1 MFKKTWFAD
10 FNLLLVALIWGSTFV
25 IVQKAIAF
33 LEPYS
38 FNSVRFSIAAI
49 TLLLIIFLFN
59 RSSLSHFSN
68 RNIWISGII
77 LGFWL
82 FLGYGFQTVGLLYTT
97 SSKAGFITGL
107 SVVLVPLFSYLLLK
121 NKLNWQVGISSIIA
135 VLGLYLLTI
144 HNSLSLNTGDGYV
157 LLCAISFA
165 LHIVF
170 TGKFAS
176 SYNAICLTIIQLLTV
191 ALFSFIT
198 AIMMEDWQQMFTA
211 KLVQQPEVISALLI
225 TSFFATALAFL
236 AQTHFQS
243 FTTPA
248 RVALI
253 FAMEPVF
260 AALTAYIMLNERLG
274 SKSLFG
280 CGLILLGMI
289 LSEIRFNK
297 KFIKRKQKEWDL
309 T

>member
-1 MFKKTWFAD
+1 MKKPWFAD
-10 FNLLLVALIWGSTFV
+10 FNLLLVALVWGTTFV

-38 FNSVRFSIAAI
+38 FNAIRFSFAA
-49 TLLLIIFLFN
+49 LILVLILFLFN
-59 RSSLSHFSN
+59 SSSVIHFKN
-68 RNIWISGII
+68 NKLWISGVV

-107 SVVLVPLFSYLLLK
+107 SVVLVPIFSYLLLK
-121 NKLNWQVGISSIIA
+121 HKLNWQIGISSILA
-135 VLGLYLLTI
+135 VAGLYLLTI
-144 HNSLSLNTGDGYV
+144 HNSLTLNIGDAYV

-170 TGKFAS
+170 TGKFAKS
-176 SYNAICLTIIQLLTV
+176 FNALCLTVIQLTTV
-191 ALFSFIT
+191 SVLSFFTALFTESWH
-198 AIMMEDWQQMFTA
+198 EMFA
-211 KLVQQPEVISALLI
+211 PEMVLQPEVITALVI
-225 TSFFATALAFL
+225 TALFATALAFL
-236 AQTHFQS
+236 AQTYFQS

-260 AALTAYIMLNERLG
+260 AAITAFIMLGERLG
-274 SKSLFG
+274 PKALTG
-280 CGLILLGMI
+280 CFLILVGMI
-289 LSEIRFNK
+289 LSEIKFHDL
-297 KFIKRKQKEWDL
+297 FIKRKQKEWDL
-309 T
+309 S

>member
-1 MFKKTWFAD
+1 MLKKPLIAD
-10 FNLLLVALIWGSTFV
+10 FNLLLVALIWGTTFV

-38 FNSVRFSIAAI
+38 FNSVRFFLASLI
-49 TLLLIIFLFN
+49 LLLYILFFK
-59 RSSLSHFSN
+59 RKSFSKFKN
-68 RNIWISGII
+68 KKLWISGLT

-82 FLGYGFQTVGLLYTT
+82 FWGYGFQTVGLLYTT

-107 SVVLVPLFSYLLLK
+107 SVVLVPLLSYFFLK
-121 NKLNWQVGISSIIA
+121 HKLNWQIGISSIIA
-135 VLGLYLLTI
+135 VIGLYLLTI
-144 HNSLSLNTGDGYV
+144 GHSFSVNIGDGYV

-176 SYNAICLTIIQLLTV
+176 SFDALCLTVVQLTAVSL
-191 ALFSFIT
+191 LSFIT
-198 AIMMEDWQQMFTA
+198 AMLTENWRGIFITDMIMKT
-211 KLVQQPEVISALLI
+211 EVASALLI
-225 TSFFATALAFL
+225 TSLFATALAFL
-236 AQTHFQS
+236 AQTYFQT

-260 AALTAYIMLNERLG
+260 AAITAFIMLNETLE
-274 SKSLFG
+274 SKALTG
-280 CGLILLGMI
+280 CILILFGMI
-289 LSEIRFNK
+289 LSELKLSDLLFL
-297 KFIKRKQKEWDL
+297 RKQKEWD
-309 T
+309 

>member
-59 RSSLSHFSN
+59 RSSLSHFPN

-121 NKLNWQVGISSIIA
+121 NKLNWQLGISSIIA

-157 LLCAISFA
+157 LFAISFA

>member
-1 MFKKTWFAD
+1 MIKKPWFAD
-10 FNLLLVALIWGSTFV
+10 FNLLLVALVWGTTFV

-38 FNSVRFSIAAI
+38 FNAIRFSIAA
-49 TLLLIIFLFN
+49 LILVLILFLFN
-59 RSSLSHFSN
+59 SSSLIHFKN
-68 RNIWISGII
+68 NKLWISGVV

-107 SVVLVPLFSYLLLK
+107 SVVLVPIFSYLLLK
-121 NKLNWQVGISSIIA
+121 HKLNWQIGISSILA
-135 VLGLYLLTI
+135 VAGLYFLTI
-144 HNSLSLNTGDGYV
+144 HNSLTLNIGDAYV

-170 TGKFAS
+170 TGKFAKS
-176 SYNAICLTIIQLLTV
+176 FNALCLTVIQLTTV
-191 ALFSFIT
+191 SVLSFFTALFTESWH
-198 AIMMEDWQQMFTA
+198 EMFA
-211 KLVQQPEVISALLI
+211 PEMVLQPEVITALVI
-225 TSFFATALAFL
+225 TALFATALAFL
-236 AQTHFQS
+236 AQTYFQS

-260 AALTAYIMLNERLG
+260 AAITAFIMLGERLG
-274 SKSLFG
+274 PKALTG
-280 CGLILLGMI
+280 CFLILVGMI
-289 LSEIRFNK
+289 LSEIKFNDL
-297 KFIKRKQKEWDL
+297 FIKRKQKEWDL
-309 T
+309 S

>member
-38 FNSVRFSIAAI
+38 FNSVRFSIAAV

-59 RSSLSHFSN
+59 RSSLRHFTDK
-68 RNIWISGII
+68 RIWISGII

-121 NKLNWQVGISSIIA
+121 NKLNWQVGLSSLLA
-135 VLGLYLLTI
+135 LLGLYLLTI
-144 HNSLSLNTGDGYV
+144 HNSLSFNIGDGFV

-170 TGKFAS
+170 TGKFAV
-176 SYNAICLTIIQLLTV
+176 SYNAICLTAIQLLTV
-191 ALFSFIT
+191 ATFSFIT
-198 AIMMEDWQQMFTA
+198 ALMIEDYPQMF
-211 KLVQQPEVISALLI
+211 KINLVLQPEVISALLI

-260 AALTAYIMLNERLG
+260 AALTAYIMLDERLG
-274 SKSLFG
+274 SKSLLG

-289 LSEIRFNK
+289 LSEIRFKK
-297 KFIKRKQKEWDL
+297 KFIKRKQKEWDFS
-309 T
+309 

>member
-1 MFKKTWFAD
+1 MIKKPWFAD
-10 FNLLLVALIWGSTFV
+10 FNLLLVAFVWGTTFV

-38 FNSVRFSIAAI
+38 FNTVRFFIAAI
-49 TLLLIIFLFN
+49 LLLFIIYFFK
-59 RSSLSHFSN
+59 RSSFREFKNKNLLK
-68 RNIWISGII
+68 SGTL

-107 SVVLVPLFSYLLLK
+107 SVVLVPLFSYVLLK
-121 NKLNWQVGISSIIA
+121 QKLNWQIGFSSLLA
-135 VLGLYLLTI
+135 VAGLYLLTI
-144 HNSLSLNTGDGYV
+144 HNSFSLNIGDGYV

-170 TGKFAS
+170 TGKFAKS
-176 SYNAICLTIIQLLTV
+176 FDALCLTVLQLFTV
-191 ALFSFIT
+191 SFLSFIT
-198 AIMMEDWQQMFTA
+198 AFFTEQWQGIFAMNMLL
-211 KLVQQPEVISALLI
+211 KSEVITALLI
-225 TSFFATALAFL
+225 TSLFATALAFL
-236 AQTHFQS
+236 AQTYFQS

-260 AALTAYIMLNERLG
+260 AAITAFIVLNERLG
-274 SKSLFG
+274 SKALIGCILILFG
-280 CGLILLGMI
+280 MV
-289 LSEIRFNK
+289 LSELKYSDITFK
-297 KFIKRKQKEWDL
+297 KKTKRVGY
-309 T
+309 

>member
-1 MFKKTWFAD
+1 MIKKPWFAD
-10 FNLLLVALIWGSTFV
+10 INLLLVAFVWGTTFV

-38 FNSVRFSIAAI
+38 FNTVRFFMAAV
-49 TLLLIIFLFN
+49 LLLFIIYFFKRN
-59 RSSLSHFSN
+59 SLKGFYN
-68 RNIWISGII
+68 KKLLKSGTL

-107 SVVLVPLFSYLLLK
+107 SVVLVPLLSYMFLK
-121 NKLNWQVGISSIIA
+121 QKLNWQIGFSSLLA
-135 VLGLYLLTI
+135 VTGLYLLTI
-144 HNSLSLNTGDGYV
+144 HNSFSVNIGDGYV

-170 TGKFAS
+170 TGKFAKS
-176 SYNAICLTIIQLLTV
+176 FDALCLTVVQLITV
-191 ALFSFIT
+191 SLLSFMTALFT
-198 AIMMEDWQQMFTA
+198 EQWQEVFNA
-211 KLVQQPEVISALLI
+211 KMLLKPEVITALLI
-225 TSFFATALAFL
+225 TSLFATALAFL
-236 AQTHFQS
+236 AQTYFQS

-260 AALTAYIMLNERLG
+260 AAITAFIVLNERLG
-274 SKSLFG
+274 SKALFG
-280 CGLILLGMI
+280 CILILFGMI
-289 LSEIRFNK
+289 LSELKYSDLAFK
-297 KFIKRKQKEWDL
+297 KKQKEWDIN
-309 T
+309 